1 VIQTVR
7 RARALAA
14 AGLVV
19 TAPARAS
26 IDDWQTGRAS
36 LRRRHFKAG
45 TIAIAGIVAMLALAA
60 AEPASAAPV
69 AGHGT
74 ATAVSPAFA
83 GEHLSAS
90 GSLYCLVNRAA
101 AGETP
106 VVQSTC
112 SSQFADQF
120 WSLEQAAGYPNN
132 YVHIRNTYTNKCI
145 VTRGTGNSAAVAT
158 GCGNF
163 ADQIWWAPFSGRYR
177 VFHNANSG
185 KCLTSRT
192 NPEGQPFQSA
202 PCDDAGT
209 NLLQL
214 WDEF

>member
-7 RARALAA
+7 RALALAA
-14 AGLVV
+14 AGLAVA
-19 TAPARAS
+19 APAHAS
-26 IDDWQTGRAS
+26 INDCQTGRAC

-45 TIAIAGIVAMLALAA
+45 TIAIAGIAAMLAVAA

-69 AGHGT
+69 AGHST
-74 ATAVSPAFA
+74 ATTVSPAFA
-83 GEHLSAS
+83 GEHLSAA

-120 WSLEQAAGYPNN
+120 WSLDQAAGYPAN

-145 VTRGTGNSAAVAT
+145 VTRGTGDSAAVAT
-158 GCGNF
+158 GCANF
-163 ADQIWWAPFSGRYR
+163 PDQIWWAPFSGGYR
-177 VFHNANSG
+177 VFHNVNSG

-192 NPEGQPFQSA
+192 NAEGRPFQSA
-202 PCDDAGT
+202 PCDDA

-214 WDEF
+214 WEQF